1 MVKISKLEKDQI
13 IKLSAEFVSIH
24 KQIMDVEKSIIKL
37 KNKSAELLENLENCR
52 KDEKTLISQMQEK
65 YGSGSLDP
73 VSMEWKK
80 EQMEHGI
87 EK

>member
-1 MVKISKLEKDQI
+1 MIKISKLEKDQI
-13 IKLSAEFVSIH
+13 IELSAEFISIH
-24 KQIMDVEKSIIKL
+24 KQIMDVEKSILNL

-52 KDEKTLISQMQEK
+52 KDEEMLISKMQEK
-65 YGSGSLDP
+65 YGAGSLDP

-80 EQMEHGI
+80 EQIEHGI